1 MTFRIPIKRN
11 NSETFWESICHD
23 GKKNPQYFQ
32 KLDLKKYN
40 LEMWSWT
47 PLLSVMFFRLKET
60 SRQKLSLEEEASQ
73 EIGQDMT
80 TLPGR
85 N

>member
-1 MTFRIPIKRN
+1 MV
-11 NSETFWESICHD
+11 E
-23 GKKNPQYFQ
+23 KKNPQYFQ

-47 PLLSVMFFRLKET
+47 PLLSVKFFRLKET

>member
-1 MTFRIPIKRN
+1 M
-11 NSETFWESICHD
+11 
-23 GKKNPQYFQ
+23 
-32 KLDLKKYN
+32 KKYN

-47 PLLSVMFFRLKET
+47 PLLSVKFFRLKET